1 MQCYDHWRASAAAA
15 EEGGEEGT
23 PFGEGGGGGGVVTP
37 SLEALEAGW
46 DSAARWEEGQRA
58 ALHGTMKLPRTE
70 RPLESVENSASGP
83 SL

>member
-23 PFGEGGGGGGVVTP
+23 PFGEGGGGVVTP

-58 ALHGTMKLPRTE
+58 ALHGTIKMPREE
-70 RPLESVENSASGP
+70 RSLESVENSASGP